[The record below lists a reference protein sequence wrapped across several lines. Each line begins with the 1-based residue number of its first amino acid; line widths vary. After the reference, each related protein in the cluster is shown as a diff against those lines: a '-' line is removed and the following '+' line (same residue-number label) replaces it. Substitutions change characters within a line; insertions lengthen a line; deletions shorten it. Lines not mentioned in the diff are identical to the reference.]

1 MFELRRRMSFLQ
13 KMDSLRFFS
22 CGKTGSLARM
32 NVLAQKLNVFS
43 CGKADSLAARS
54 LAPPSFPES
63 VRTTLKWGSIKLP
76 NVAFFGPVGHLA
88 VFADHGQVGWVC
100 LKRGIQIKL
109 SLKPVGQFSPKLN
122 PNHKFTQY
130 ESQTFYHLYFF
141 PKQIDIHA
149 LKYSMTN
156 QLYVFKIFMLFN
168 IPS

>member
-1 MFELRRRMSFLQ
+1 MLHIICMQPWFKR
-13 KMDSLRFFS
+13 
-22 CGKTGSLARM
+22 GSNTPPTKFDGRTPECPIT
-32 NVLAQKLNVFS
+32 K
-43 CGKADSLAARS
+43 K
-54 LAPPSFPES
+54 APP
-63 VRTTLKWGSIKLP
+63 
-76 NVAFFGPVGHLA
+76 NVPFFGPVGHLA

-141 PKQIDIHA
+141 RKQIDIHA

-156 QLYVFKIFMLFN
+156 QLYAFKIFMLFN